1 MKSLI
6 PNSLTCSNLICGCIA
21 CGAAFHHN
29 FDTAFLFILIGATFD
44 FFDGMVARALGVSGK
59 LGLELDSLADVVTF
73 GVAPSAM
80 VFTLFTEVYYTSWM
94 YNNFWFTVMPF
105 TAFLLAAFSALRLA
119 KFNIDDRQTTEFIGM
134 PTPANAIFWG
144 ATISSCEAFLCS
156 ARFNALFLLAFVVM
170 FSWLL
175 VSEIRMFSFKFKDF
189 SWANN
194 ANKYIFL
201 MFTVGILIICLI
213 HGFNHGDMAHALSL
227 GLSASIGL
235 YIVMSLIHHVTTS
248 NRHH

>member
-1 MKSLI
+1 MKSFI
-6 PNSLTCSNLICGCIA
+6 PNSLTCGNLICGCIA

-29 FDTAFLFILIGATFD
+29 FDTAFLFILFGATFD
-44 FFDGMVARALGVSGK
+44 FFDGLVARALGVSGK

-73 GVAPSAM
+73 GVAPAAM
-80 VFTLFTEVYYTSWM
+80 VFTLFTEVYYPSWM
-94 YNNFWFTVMPF
+94 YNDFWFTLMPF

-144 ATISSCEAFLCS
+144 ATISSCETFLCS
-156 ARFNALFLLAFVVM
+156 PRFNALFLLAFVIM

-189 SWANN
+189 SWENN

-201 MFTVGILIICLI
+201 LLTIGILAICLI
-213 HGFNHGDMAHALSL
+213 NGFSNDCVAQSLSQ
-227 GLSASIGL
+227 GLAACIGL
-235 YIVMSLIHHVTTS
+235 YIIMSVIQRIV
-248 NRHH
+248 RGEK